1 MVLPRREDYTNE
13 ASEALE
19 RAHAWASDMRNAQL
33 DAEHL
38 MLGMLSINDGMASK
52 ILDFLGAELSEM
64 KKDLEFSLKK
74 LPTLGQ
80 KQTSTRMIYIE
91 PRLKKVLD
99 EAQEE
104 RLRLNDDYI
113 AIEHLFTGLLS
124 LKDGEVIR
132 QFNLYNITLERLLH
146 ALKEIRGSQRVKDP
160 GAEKKY
166 QALEKYSVDLTKLA
180 RSGQL
185 DPVIGRDK
193 EIKRVIQTLTRRTK
207 NNPVIIGDAGVGKT
221 AIVEGLAQRIVI
233 DDVPNSLRNR
243 RLLKLEMASLLA
255 GAKFRGE
262 FEERLTAVMDEIRAA
277 SGEIVLFIDE
287 IHIVVGAG
295 GAEGA
300 IDAANMM
307 KPALARGEVQ
317 LVGATTPEEYRKYI
331 ESDKALERRFT
342 PVNVDEPDIDIAIEM
357 LKILKPRYEKHHK
370 IQITDVAL
378 DAAVNLSARYMTE
391 RYLPDKAID
400 LIDEAAAKLRINSEE
415 LPSGLKSY
423 DERIKSLIDQE
434 ESAAGRNDF
443 ESAANFKSERLSL
456 HEEMSS
462 SPNQAK
468 VDDSRIV
475 DSEDIAELISER
487 TDIPVSRLV
496 EKDKERLLHLED
508 RLHER
513 VVGQDDAVVALSDAI
528 RRQRSGVSDPNR
540 PVGTFIFLGPTGVG
554 KTELARALAENL
566 FDDEDN
572 MVRIDMSEYM
582 DKGSATRLIG
592 APPGYIGYDDAG
604 QLTEAVRKRPFRVVL
619 FDEVEKAHQDV
630 IHLLLQLL
638 DDGRLTDGHG
648 RTVNFRNTVII
659 MTSNLGS
666 SHISKESIGFTS
678 SKSEIENRKNKVEE
692 ALVDH
697 FRPEFLNR
705 IDETIIFDAL
715 TQKELSKITEIVVE
729 KFIERVKNLGISMK
743 ISGKAI
749 DWLVDNGFDKT
760 YGARPLKR
768 VVQRSIENEFAKK
781 MLSGEFAE
789 NDEVLIDSKKGQL
802 IIEKN
807 KAAGRKKV
815 SSEKIKSK

>member
-1 MVLPRREDYTNE
+1 M
-13 ASEALE
+13 
-19 RAHAWASDMRNAQL
+19 
-33 DAEHL
+33 
-38 MLGMLSINDGMASK
+38 
-52 ILDFLGAELSEM
+52 
-64 KKDLEFSLKK
+64 
-74 LPTLGQ
+74 
-80 KQTSTRMIYIE
+80 
-91 PRLKKVLD
+91 
-99 EAQEE
+99 
-104 RLRLNDDYI
+104 
-113 AIEHLFTGLLS
+113 
-124 LKDGEVIR
+124 
-132 QFNLYNITLERLLH
+132 
-146 ALKEIRGSQRVKDP
+146 
-160 GAEKKY
+160 
-166 QALEKYSVDLTKLA
+166 
-180 RSGQL
+180 
-185 DPVIGRDK
+185 
-193 EIKRVIQTLTRRTK
+193 
-207 NNPVIIGDAGVGKT
+207 
-221 AIVEGLAQRIVI
+221 
-233 DDVPNSLRNR
+233 
-243 RLLKLEMASLLA
+243 
-255 GAKFRGE
+255 
-262 FEERLTAVMDEIRAA
+262 
-277 SGEIVLFIDE
+277 
-287 IHIVVGAG
+287 
-295 GAEGA
+295 
-300 IDAANMM
+300 
-307 KPALARGEVQ
+307 
-317 LVGATTPEEYRKYI
+317 
-331 ESDKALERRFT
+331 
-342 PVNVDEPDIDIAIEM
+342 NVDEPDIDIAIEM

-370 IQITDVAL
+370 IQITDLAL